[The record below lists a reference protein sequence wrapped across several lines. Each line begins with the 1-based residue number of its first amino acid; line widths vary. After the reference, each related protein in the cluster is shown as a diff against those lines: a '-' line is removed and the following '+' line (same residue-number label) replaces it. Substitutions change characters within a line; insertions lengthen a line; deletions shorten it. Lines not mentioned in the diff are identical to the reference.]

1 MFAAVEARC
10 VPRLQ
15 LKAESLF
22 LADGEIQV
30 AALNLDFAYHGAPRD
45 LAAERRARQVIE
57 SLGAVELASL
67 DDAEVMPGARVD
79 YVLRIDGDVH
89 ALCAFSAYALPQLRN
104 MGWTIDIDPDYPWQ
118 VVDNEAP
125 MYADVSHEDRPDWFS
140 LELGVEVDGHRVN
153 LLPALLA
160 KTPGQFGTDVK
171 VIDFNG
177 MANNCTLTLD
187 SLAPPSGTVTADGM
201 CDNGTNKAGYAL
213 AFNAHLV
220 LNRMCATSND
230 TVPVTLSG
238 TVAVSAMP

>member
-1 MFAAVEARC
+1 MW
-10 VPRLQ
+10 RL
-15 LKAESLF
+15 LSLSAISV
-22 LADGEIQV
+22 LV
-30 AALNLDFAYHGAPRD
+30 AAC
-45 LAAERRARQVIE
+45 
-57 SLGAVELASL
+57 S
-67 DDAEVMPGARVD
+67 DDASCGPGSAAATFEVSNGS
-79 YVLRIDGDVH
+79 DVMLTYGGLTSSAAH
-89 ALCAFSAYALPQLRN
+89 DCNSTGVTSLTINAFQTDTQSTVTFCIPA
-104 MGWTIDIDPDYPWQ
+104 PD
-118 VVDNEAP
+118 
-125 MYADVSHEDRPDWFS
+125 M
-140 LELGVEVDGHRVN
+140 
-153 LLPALLA
+153 LA